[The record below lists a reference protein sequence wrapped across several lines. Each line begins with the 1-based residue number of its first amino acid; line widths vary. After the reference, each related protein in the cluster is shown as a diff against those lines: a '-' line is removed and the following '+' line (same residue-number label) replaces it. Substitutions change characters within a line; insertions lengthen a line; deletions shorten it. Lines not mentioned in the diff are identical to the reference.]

1 MAIEELR
8 AMDVGECL
16 GRRAPHHY
24 DTAFVPRKNG
34 CCGEMGN
41 LRRAAKNH
49 RHTVPADASV
59 ASVAVPR
66 IFRSGRNFSACDRAG
81 THQQRVL
88 SASHLFLL
96 LKSNNSV
103 ESRTKTRSHLMAH
116 GSAQIWELAR

>member
-16 GRRAPHHY
+16 GRRAAHHY

-49 RHTVPADASV
+49 QHTVLADASV
-59 ASVAVPR
+59 ASVAVSR

-81 THQQRVL
+81 TLQPRTFTAVAQKFAGL
-88 SASHLFLL
+88 SFSTCPAKKTMNHPRQKSHRM
-96 LKSNNSV
+96 V
-103 ESRTKTRSHLMAH
+103 
-116 GSAQIWELAR
+116 